1 MFYILVNLNSVLLAF
16 KKYQYDD
23 GGLYE
28 FVGWENF
35 SNVFK
40 NLTQLDYIL
49 INLKNSLLLY
59 LFGLLVGVPVA
70 LLFSYYIY
78 KKSIGS
84 KIFKVILFLPS
95 IISSIVMVTI
105 FRYFSERALPELIN
119 MIFKTQMHGLLE
131 NTKTVF
137 PTLVFY
143 SLFIGFG
150 GNVLLYTGA
159 MNTIDDSVV
168 EAAQMDG
175 AGYFRECIS
184 ITIPQIFPTISTF
197 LVVGVAGIL
206 TNEMNLYAFFGAN
219 ADTSVSTIGYLLFR
233 DTMHGSVSSYPY
245 LAAFGLLLTI
255 VSLPIVMIVKKILDT
270 VQERLGI

>member
-95 IISSIVMVTI
+95 II
-105 FRYFSERALPELIN
+105 
-119 MIFKTQMHGLLE
+119 
-131 NTKTVF
+131 
-137 PTLVFY
+137 
-143 SLFIGFG
+143 
-150 GNVLLYTGA
+150 
-159 MNTIDDSVV
+159 
-168 EAAQMDG
+168 
-175 AGYFRECIS
+175 
-184 ITIPQIFPTISTF
+184 
-197 LVVGVAGIL
+197 
-206 TNEMNLYAFFGAN
+206 
-219 ADTSVSTIGYLLFR
+219 
-233 DTMHGSVSSYPY
+233 
-245 LAAFGLLLTI
+245 
-255 VSLPIVMIVKKILDT
+255 
-270 VQERLGI
+270 